1 VIRQRRR
8 ATDVLVSE
16 GLRWR
21 FDAWN
26 GAVKDQIFGDVVQ
39 LAVAERAFPALE
51 LGRLARYHDWAV

>member
-1 VIRQRRR
+1 M
-8 ATDVLVSE
+8 VSE

-39 LAVAERAFPALE
+39 LAVVERAFPALE